1 MIFSDD
7 AFALEHSLHQIF
19 DGNRVNKVNKHKEF
33 FNVSIDEIEKAVKDN
48 FNETVEFNKTILNE
62 EYVLSLSMN

>member
-7 AFALEHSLHQIF
+7 AFALENKLHQMF
-19 DGNRVNKVNKHKEF
+19 NDNRVNKVNMHKEF
-33 FNVSIDEIEKAVKDN
+33 FNVSIDEIEKAVKEN

-62 EYVLSLSMN
+62 EYLLTLSMK